1 MGLLGRDRP
10 CGPSCCW
17 SAGQFLF
24 VSDRGAPTC
33 PRACGVTSHQTSRIC
48 LGQSARAPS
57 KMLSS
62 PRATEQPTSAIAS
75 GRQRR
80 LPRTRLGPRVGP
92 RVGRKRQGTA
102 IKISS
107 GSWNGG
113 WAEPADA
120 SRTPIFQEERFQNS
134 PPAPS
139 RTFGATSPRSPA
151 IKLRPP
157 PSESPKPKH
166 PLAAEPSRTVWN
178 VPRRPGVRGGL
189 APGGISW
196 RGGRVY
202 LPTGPPVPASS
213 LLTRSRAPPRKYK
226 EKGTRL
232 ARLLLRLNSKG
243 HCTFCLSPFMRRR
256 SRPLPP
262 PLLIPRASSASR
274 NSFLHSFL
282 SSPIREGRDW
292 GTWRRHSVH

>member
-1 MGLLGRDRP
+1 
-10 CGPSCCW
+10 
-17 SAGQFLF
+17 
-24 VSDRGAPTC
+24 
-33 PRACGVTSHQTSRIC
+33 
-48 LGQSARAPS
+48 
-57 KMLSS
+57 MLSS

-213 LLTRSRAPPRKYK
+213 LLTPRSPSSPTQLKRALHFLSLSVHATSLSPSSSSSSPHPPRK
-226 EKGTRL
+226 L
-232 ARLLLRLNSKG
+232 CFSQ
-243 HCTFCLSPFMRRR
+243 
-256 SRPLPP
+256 
-262 PLLIPRASSASR
+262 LIPA
-274 NSFLHSFL
+274 LVSFL
-282 SSPIREGRDW
+282 SDS
-292 GTWRRHSVH
+292 RRP